1 MTEKLADLYGHMF
14 NLFNM
19 IFITMPCQGSFPVC
33 WISQQLCISGGEGSL
48 ANEQLLRPAHSVPRD
63 REEVQWWLPRRVR
76 LLCCHRHL
84 QAQGEN
90 IVEEDLEQ
98 S

>member
-1 MTEKLADLYGHMF
+1 MFIFLDMILTTMTTVLPSLLDLSTG
-14 NLFNM
+14 
-19 IFITMPCQGSFPVC
+19 
-33 WISQQLCISGGEGSL
+33 ISGGEGSL

-90 IVEEDLEQ
+90 IVDEDLDQ

>member
-1 MTEKLADLYGHMF
+1 MYLYGHMF
-14 NLFNM
+14 NFLNM
-19 IFITMPCQGSFPVC
+19 IFITMATVLPSLLDL
-33 WISQQLCISGGEGSL
+33 STAISGGEGSL
-48 ANEQLLRPAHSVPRD
+48 ANEQLLRPAHSVPRH

-76 LLCCHRHL
+76 LLCSHRHL

-90 IVEEDLEQ
+90 IVDEDLEQ

>member
-1 MTEKLADLYGHMF
+1 MYLNGHIF

-19 IFITMPCQGSFPVC
+19 IFITMPTVLPSLLDL
-33 WISQQLCISGGEGSL
+33 STALSGGEGSL

-90 IVEEDLEQ
+90 IVDEDLEQ